1 MDGPLVLAGKNAK
14 KLGDCQCV
22 MPGRM
27 ILSTSRSIASNGSPC
42 SGACGGS
49 AARIS
54 PGFTGD
60 ITGSD
65 STRFR

>member
-1 MDGPLVLAGKNAK
+1 
-14 KLGDCQCV
+14 
-22 MPGRM
+22 M
-27 ILSTSRSIASNGSPC
+27 IRSTSRSIASKVSPC

-54 PGFTGD
+54 PGLTGD

-65 STRFR
+65 STRCW